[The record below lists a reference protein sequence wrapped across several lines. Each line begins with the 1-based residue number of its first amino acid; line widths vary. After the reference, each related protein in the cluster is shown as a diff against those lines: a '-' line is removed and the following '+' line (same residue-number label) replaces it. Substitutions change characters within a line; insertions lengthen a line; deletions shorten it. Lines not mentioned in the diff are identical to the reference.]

1 MRLLNSRRRFSSRIV
16 TAEKR
21 DVDVYFDRFL
31 QIPERHL
38 LRPGRRTTTTTAFA
52 DDYDDDHRRMMTR
65 IMQRTRSSS
74 SSSRSGVGFVSI
86 VNERSKEEEELD
98 QQLERRKEEGTID
111 IALQS
116 NQTMITKKSENNNT
130 SPAPFCRFC
139 LEEET
144 KSSKLI
150 SPCACKGSQRFVHA
164 SCLNRWQLMSLK
176 NGCDRN
182 GEECS
187 VCKKKFD
194 RPKDPFWKRVAKY
207 AYVHLHK
214 RRWFYGY
221 AFFKW

>member
-38 LRPGRRTTTTTAFA
+38 LRPGRRTTTTAFA
-52 DDYDDDHRRMMTR
+52 DYYDDDHRRMMMR
-65 IMQRTRSSS
+65 IMQKTRSSS

-86 VNERSKEEEELD
+86 VDENERSKEEEELD

-130 SPAPFCRFC
+130 SQAPFCRFC

-150 SPCACKGSQRFVHA
+150 SP
-164 SCLNRWQLMSLK
+164 
-176 NGCDRN
+176 
-182 GEECS
+182 
-187 VCKKKFD
+187 
-194 RPKDPFWKRVAKY
+194 
-207 AYVHLHK
+207 
-214 RRWFYGY
+214 
-221 AFFKW
+221 

>member
-38 LRPGRRTTTTTAFA
+38 LRPGRRTSLTTAFA
-52 DDYDDDHRRMMTR
+52 DDYDDDHGRMMTR

-111 IALQS
+111 IGAQS

-150 SPCACKGSQRFVHA
+150 SPCACKGSQRSIHA
-164 SCLNRWQLMSLK
+164 LA
-176 NGCDRN
+176 
-182 GEECS
+182 
-187 VCKKKFD
+187 V
-194 RPKDPFWKRVAKY
+194 
-207 AYVHLHK
+207 
-214 RRWFYGY
+214 
-221 AFFKW
+221 